1 MKNYLANRKQR
12 GRVNIT
18 FSEWEIITTGVPQ
31 VSTILTILTYFQTIF
46 FFSSQTPPRVI
57 KLGNTLYILGNNM
70 KRVKE
75 NLRKSLRLKMS
86 EKLVKINL
94 NVLLLALSTRLSAF
108 KSNLQATLNIF
119 PLTYD

>member
-70 KRVKE
+70 KRVKQ
-75 NLRKSLRLKMS
+75 NLRKSLRLKMG

-108 KSNLQATLNIF
+108 KSNLQVTHNIF

>member
-1 MKNYLANRKQR
+1 MGDYNYRSAPSL
-12 GRVNIT
+12 NIE
-18 FSEWEIITTGVPQ
+18 FH
-31 VSTILTILTYFQTIF
+31 TILTYFQTIF

-57 KLGNTLYILGNNM
+57 KLGNTLYIFGNNL

-75 NLRKSLRLKMS
+75 NLRKNLRLKMS
-86 EKLVKINL
+86 EKLVKINF
-94 NVLLLALSTRLSAF
+94 LLLALSTRLSAF

>member
-1 MKNYLANRKQR
+1 MGDYNYRSAPSL
-12 GRVNIT
+12 NIE
-18 FSEWEIITTGVPQ
+18 FH
-31 VSTILTILTYFQTIF
+31 TILTYFQTIF

-57 KLGNTLYILGNNM
+57 KLGNTRYIFGNNL

-75 NLRKSLRLKMS
+75 NLRKNLRLKMS

-94 NVLLLALSTRLSAF
+94 NVLLLALLTRLSAF

>member
-1 MKNYLANRKQR
+1 MGDYNYRSAPSL
-12 GRVNIT
+12 NIE
-18 FSEWEIITTGVPQ
+18 FH
-31 VSTILTILTYFQTIF
+31 TILTYFQTIF
-46 FFSSQTPPRVI
+46 FFSSLTPPRVI
-57 KLGNTLYILGNNM
+57 KLGNTLYIFGNNL

-75 NLRKSLRLKMS
+75 NLRKNLRLKMS

>member
-57 KLGNTLYILGNNM
+57 KLGNTLYILGNNL

-75 NLRKSLRLKMS
+75 NLRKNLRLKMS